1 MTLPD
6 NKKTPMYEK
15 ANIRFSRLWFQIVC
29 IYHIRDT
36 HTPQREGGT
45 EGKMQSGER
54 KETN

>member
-1 MTLPD
+1 
-6 NKKTPMYEK
+6 MYEK

-29 IYHIRDT
+29 IYHVRDT